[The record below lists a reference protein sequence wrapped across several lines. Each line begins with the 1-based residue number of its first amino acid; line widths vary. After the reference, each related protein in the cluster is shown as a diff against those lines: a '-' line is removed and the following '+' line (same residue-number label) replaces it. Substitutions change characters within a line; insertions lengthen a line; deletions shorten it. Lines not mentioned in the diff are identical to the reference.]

1 MASAASS
8 DFVDK
13 VRSAV
18 DVVALI
24 SESVPLKRAG
34 RKFRGLCPFHAEKTP
49 SFYLD
54 DEKGL
59 FYCFGCQTG
68 GDVFKFVMLRENVEF
83 LEAARL
89 LARRAGVPIPEQR
102 GGGQRS
108 EREVILAAHKDAA
121 GYFHE
126 ILKSGDEGA
135 VARRYLRGRGITGE
149 TVERLQMG
157 YATDSWDSLRDHL
170 VRRGFGV
177 EHLVS
182 GGLLS
187 RKEGRSSTFDR
198 FRDRVVFPIRN
209 LSGEVIGFGGRLIGQ
224 GEPKYLNSS
233 DTAIYNKRET
243 LYGLDLT
250 RGAIRDTGEAIVVEG
265 YFDFASLLQAGIG
278 NAVATLGT
286 SFTEQQAVLLR
297 RFADRVVMNYDP
309 DAAGATATRRSIDL
323 LISLG
328 FSVRVLRIASGQ
340 DPDEFVRAEGAEAY
354 RALVAQAPRHF
365 DYLLEC
371 AIAGR
376 DTFDRELKTRVV
388 REILPIIAKVPDRV
402 ERSGCINTM
411 AERLAIDDA
420 ILLSEIRDALLKEQ
434 RPRVPGVRPPAPTR
448 FTTAEGRLVRALVES
463 TELREEL
470 LEQIQTDEL
479 AGSLVDDIV
488 RALQGLTADGGEVT
502 YATLVETLNEPVRS
516 VLAMLAVEQ
525 APTVDRAEAMH
536 CIDSMKMR
544 RLKRERDM
552 LQKEMES
559 ATDVA
564 QLEDLLRR
572 KVELSRQ
579 IDSLA

>member
-135 VARRYLRGRGITGE
+135 AARRYLRGRGITGE

-177 EHLVS
+177 EPLVS

-233 DTAIYNKRET
+233 DTAIYNKREM

-297 RFADRVVMNYDP
+297 RFADSVVMNYDP

-376 DTFDRELKTRVV
+376 DMFDRELKSRVV

-420 ILLSEIRDALLKEQ
+420 ILLSEIRDALLKER

-470 LEQIQTDEL
+470 LAQLQTDEL
-479 AGSLVDDIV
+479 EGSLVDDIV

-559 ATDVA
+559 ATDA

>member
-8 DFVDK
+8 DFVDR

-89 LARRAGVPIPEQR
+89 LARRAGIPIPEQR
-102 GGGQRS
+102 AGQRS
-108 EREVILAAHKDAA
+108 ERESILAAHRDAA
-121 GYFHE
+121 SYFHE
-126 ILKSGDEGA
+126 ILKNGDEGA
-135 VARRYLRGRGITGE
+135 AARRYLRGRGITGE

-157 YATDSWDSLRDHL
+157 FAPDSWDGLRDHL
-170 VRRGFGV
+170 LRRGYDV

-198 FRDRVVFPIRN
+198 FRGRVLFPIRN
-209 LSGEVIGFGGRLIGQ
+209 LSSEVVGFGGRVIGD

-233 DTAIYNKRET
+233 DTPVYNKRET
-243 LYGLDLT
+243 LYGLDVT
-250 RGAIRDTGEAIVVEG
+250 RGAIRDTGEALVVEG

-286 SFTEQQAVLLR
+286 SFTEQQAALLR

-340 DPDEFVRAEGAEAY
+340 DPDEFVRAAGGEAY

-376 DTFDRELKTRVV
+376 DTMDRELKSRVV

-420 ILLSEIRDALLKEQ
+420 LLLAEIRDALLKEA
-434 RPRVPGVRPPAPTR
+434 RPRVPGVRPPAPAR

-463 TELREEL
+463 AELRGEL
-470 LEQIQTDEL
+470 LAQIQADEM
-479 AGSLVDDIV
+479 AGSLVEEIV
-488 RALQGLTADGGEVT
+488 RALHGMAADGSEISW
-502 YATLVETLNEPVRS
+502 AALAETLQEPVRS

-525 APTVDRAEAMH
+525 APAIGREEAMH
-536 CIDSMKMR
+536 CLVSMRMR
-544 RLKRERDM
+544 RLKREREM

-559 ATDVA
+559 ATDTG
-564 QLEDLLRR
+564 QLENLLRR
-572 KVELSRQ
+572 KVELSRE

>member
-8 DFVDK
+8 DFVDR

-89 LARRAGVPIPEQR
+89 LARRAGIPIPEQR
-102 GGGQRS
+102 AGQRS
-108 EREVILAAHKDAA
+108 EREVILAAHRDAA

-126 ILKSGDEGA
+126 ILKGGDEGA
-135 VARRYLRGRGITGE
+135 GARRYLRGRGFAGE

-157 YATDSWDSLRDHL
+157 FATDTWDGLREHL

-187 RKEGRSSTFDR
+187 RKEGRSSTYDR
-198 FRDRVVFPIRN
+198 FRGRIVFPIRN
-209 LSGEVIGFGGRLIGQ
+209 LSGEVVGFGGRLIGP

-233 DTAIYNKRET
+233 DTPIYNKREM

-340 DPDEFVRAEGAEAY
+340 DPDEFVRGAGGEAY

-376 DTFDRELKTRVV
+376 DTMDRELVSRVV
-388 REILPIIAKVPDRV
+388 REILPVIARVPDRI

-420 ILLSEIRDALLKEQ
+420 ILLSEIRDALLKDA
-434 RPRVPGVRPPAPTR
+434 RPRVPGVRPPAPAR

-463 TELREEL
+463 SELRAEL
-470 LEQIQTDEL
+470 LARMQTDEL
-479 AGSLVDDIV
+479 AGSLVEEIV
-488 RALQGLTADGGEVT
+488 RALQGLAAEGGEVT
-502 YATLVETLNEPVRS
+502 YATLVETLDEPVRS

-525 APTVDRAEAMH
+525 APAVGRAEALH
-536 CIDSMKMR
+536 CIDSLKMR
-544 RLKRERDM
+544 RMKRERDR

-559 ATDVA
+559 ATDAA

>member
-89 LARRAGVPIPEQR
+89 LARRAGIAIPEQR
-102 GGGQRS
+102 PGQRS
-108 EREVILAAHKDAA
+108 ERETILAAHREAA
-121 GYFHE
+121 AYFHE
-126 ILKSGDEGA
+126 LLKSADEGA
-135 VARRYLRGRGITGE
+135 AARRYLRTRGTTGE

-157 YATDSWDSLRDHL
+157 FAADSWDGLRDHL

-177 EHLVS
+177 EPLVT

-198 FRDRVVFPIRN
+198 FRGRVVFPIRN
-209 LSGEVIGFGGRLIGQ
+209 LSGEVVGFGGRLIGQ
-224 GEPKYLNSS
+224 GEPKYLNSA
-233 DTAIYNKRET
+233 DTPVYNKRET

-278 NAVATLGT
+278 NVVATCGT
-286 SFTEQQAVLLR
+286 SFTEQQALVLR

-309 DAAGATATRRSIDL
+309 DAAGAMATRRSIDL
-323 LISLG
+323 LIALG

-340 DPDEFVRAEGAEAY
+340 DPDEFVRAAGVDAY
-354 RALVAQAPRHF
+354 RALATQAPSHF
-365 DYLLEC
+365 DYLLEQ
-371 AIAGR
+371 AVAGR
-376 DTFDRELKTRVV
+376 ELDREIKSRVV
-388 REILPIIAKVPDRV
+388 KEMLPVIAKVPDRV

-411 AERLAIDDA
+411 AERLALDDA
-420 ILLSEIRDALLKEQ
+420 LLLSEIRDALLKEA
-434 RPRVPGVRPPAPTR
+434 RPRVPGVRSPAPVR
-448 FTTAEGRLVRALVES
+448 LTTAEGRLVRALVES
-463 TELREEL
+463 VDLRAEL
-470 LEQIQTDEL
+470 LGQLPDDAL
-479 AGSLVDDIV
+479 AGSPIEAIV
-488 RALQGLTADGGEVT
+488 RAVHGLEAEGGDVS
-502 YATLVETLNEPVRS
+502 YGTLAELLDEPVRS
-516 VLAMLAVEQ
+516 ELAMLAVEQ
-525 APTVDRAEAMH
+525 APAVGRTEALH
-536 CIDSMKMR
+536 CIESMRMR
-544 RLKRERDM
+544 LLKRERDR

-559 ATDVA
+559 ATDA
-564 QLEDLLRR
+564 SQLEELLRR
-572 KVELSRQ
+572 KVELSRE

>member
-89 LARRAGVPIPEQR
+89 LARRAGIAIPEQR
-102 GGGQRS
+102 GGQRS
-108 EREVILAAHKDAA
+108 ERETILAAHREAA
-121 GYFHE
+121 AYFHE
-126 ILKSGDEGA
+126 MLKSADEGA
-135 VARRYLRGRGITGE
+135 AARRYLRSRGTTGE

-157 YATDSWDSLRDHL
+157 FAAESWDGLRDHL

-177 EHLVS
+177 EPLVT

-198 FRDRVVFPIRN
+198 FRGRVVFPIRN
-209 LSGEVIGFGGRLIGQ
+209 LSGEVVGFGGRLIGP
-224 GEPKYLNSS
+224 GEPKYLNSA
-233 DTAIYNKRET
+233 DTPVYNKRET

-265 YFDFASLLQAGIG
+265 YFDFASLLQAGVG
-278 NAVATLGT
+278 NVVATCGT
-286 SFTEQQAVLLR
+286 SFTEQQALVLR

-309 DAAGATATRRSIDL
+309 DAAGAMATRRSIDL
-323 LISLG
+323 LIALG
-328 FSVRVLRIASGQ
+328 FGVRVLRIASGQ
-340 DPDEFVRAEGAEAY
+340 DPDEFVRGAGADAY
-354 RALVAQAPRHF
+354 RALVAQAPPHF
-365 DYLLEC
+365 DYLLEQ
-371 AIAGR
+371 AVAGR
-376 DTFDRELKTRVV
+376 EGLDREVKSRVI
-388 REILPIIAKVPDRV
+388 REMLPVIAKIPDRV

-411 AERLAIDDA
+411 AERLALDDA
-420 ILLSEIRDALLKEQ
+420 LLLSEIRDALLKEA
-434 RPRVPGVRPPAPTR
+434 RPRVAGVRPPAPVR
-448 FTTAEGRLVRALVES
+448 LTTAEGRLVRALVES
-463 TELREEL
+463 VDLRAELLGQLPDDALAGSPIEAVVRAVHGLAAEGGEVSYGTLAEL
-470 LEQIQTDEL
+470 LE
-479 AGSLVDDIV
+479 
-488 RALQGLTADGGEVT
+488 
-502 YATLVETLNEPVRS
+502 EPIRS
-516 VLAMLAVEQ
+516 ELAMLAVEQ
-525 APTVDRAEAMH
+525 APAVGRAEALH
-536 CIDSMKMR
+536 CIESMRMR
-544 RLKRERDM
+544 LLKRERDR

-559 ATDVA
+559 ATDA
-564 QLEDLLRR
+564 SQLEELLRR
-572 KVELSRQ
+572 KVELSRE

>member
-1 MASAASS
+1 LASAASS

-89 LARRAGVPIPEQR
+89 LARRAGIAIPEQR
-102 GGGQRS
+102 PGQRS
-108 EREVILAAHKDAA
+108 ERETILAAHREAA
-121 GYFHE
+121 AYFHE
-126 ILKSGDEGA
+126 LLKSADEGA
-135 VARRYLRGRGITGE
+135 AARRYLRTRGTTGE

-157 YATDSWDSLRDHL
+157 FAADSWDGLRDHL

-177 EHLVS
+177 EPLVT

-198 FRDRVVFPIRN
+198 FRGRVVFPIRN
-209 LSGEVIGFGGRLIGQ
+209 LSGEVVGFGGRLIGQ
-224 GEPKYLNSS
+224 GEPKYLNSA
-233 DTAIYNKRET
+233 DTPVYNKRET

-278 NAVATLGT
+278 NVVATCGT
-286 SFTEQQAVLLR
+286 SFTEQQALVLR

-309 DAAGATATRRSIDL
+309 DAAGAMATRRSIDL
-323 LISLG
+323 LIALG

-340 DPDEFVRAEGAEAY
+340 DPDEFVRAAGVDAY
-354 RALVAQAPRHF
+354 RALATQAPSHF
-365 DYLLEC
+365 DYLLEQ
-371 AIAGR
+371 AVAGR
-376 DTFDRELKTRVV
+376 ELDREIKSRVV
-388 REILPIIAKVPDRV
+388 KEMLPVIAKVPDRV

-411 AERLAIDDA
+411 AERLALDDA
-420 ILLSEIRDALLKEQ
+420 LLLSEIRDALLKEA
-434 RPRVPGVRPPAPTR
+434 RPRVPGVRSPAPVR
-448 FTTAEGRLVRALVES
+448 LTTAEGRLVRALVES
-463 TELREEL
+463 VDLRAEL
-470 LEQIQTDEL
+470 LGQLPDDAL
-479 AGSLVDDIV
+479 AGSPIEAIV
-488 RALQGLTADGGEVT
+488 RAVHGLEAEGGDVS
-502 YATLVETLNEPVRS
+502 YGTLAELLDEPVRS
-516 VLAMLAVEQ
+516 ELAMLAVEQ
-525 APTVDRAEAMH
+525 APAVGRTEALH
-536 CIDSMKMR
+536 CIESMRMR
-544 RLKRERDM
+544 LLKRERDR

-559 ATDVA
+559 ATDA
-564 QLEDLLRR
+564 SQLEELLRR
-572 KVELSRQ
+572 KVELSRE